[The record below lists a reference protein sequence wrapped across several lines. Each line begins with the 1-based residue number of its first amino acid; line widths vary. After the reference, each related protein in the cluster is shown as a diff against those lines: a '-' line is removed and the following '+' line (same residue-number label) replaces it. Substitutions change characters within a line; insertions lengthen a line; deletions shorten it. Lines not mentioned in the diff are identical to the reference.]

1 MAAASLVQ
9 VANMA
14 LTSIGELQLLDSF
27 EEDTTAARTCKAIFD
42 ILRDEVL
49 EANDW
54 TFARRHATLALTTE
68 TRTNWSYVY
77 SAPADCLVPRLV
89 EPGVRPVVATVP
101 FEFELND
108 GGTAMVL
115 ATNQEDAELIYTA
128 RVTNPVLWTSY
139 FVSALAARLAIQ
151 LGLALRKSPQFGAL
165 LADRY
170 RVVLASAVAM
180 DRNRQNEA
188 ADETTESISVR
199 G

>member
-1 MAAASLVQ
+1 MGAASTVQ

-54 TFARRHATLALTTE
+54 TFARRHAVLALTTS

-77 SAPADCLVPRLV
+77 TLPADCLVPRLV
-89 EPGVRPVVATVP
+89 EPGVRPVVATIP
-101 FEFELND
+101 FELELGD
-108 GGTAMVL
+108 DATSLVV
-115 ATNQEDAELIYTA
+115 ATNQDDAELIYTA
-128 RVTNPVLWTSY
+128 RVTNPVLWTSH

-165 LADRY
+165 LANRY
-170 RVVLASAVAM
+170 REVLAMAVAH

-188 ADETTESISVR
+188 QDETPESISVR